1 MSELERT
8 RKTSEAEQLED
19 LRDELAARN
28 RELDNA
34 YKRIAALEYLQCN
47 DQLVIGSLKEELERR
62 AKR

>member
-47 DQLVIGSLKEELERR
+47 DQLEIGSLKEELERR